1 MSLSLFTWDFFLLDR
16 VGRKV
21 EAKDAARGALK
32 SPWWTLGCTYQ
43 VRACS
48 LCFHLFL
55 VSYVFTF
62 ELLLLVVFSTPRLSY
77 LIGFNYIQEVATI
90 AQWDDE
96 QIEFIKEKVS
106 EEGKR
111 DDLQKGKEPAQVL
124 KILKRL
130 SLLFMLFTRHYF
142 HFLWHIFI

>member
-1 MSLSLFTWDFFLLDR
+1 M
-16 VGRKV
+16 

-43 VRACS
+43 VLACG
-48 LCFHLFL
+48 LCLHFFGLLCCHNWL
-55 VSYVFTF
+55 VIK
-62 ELLLLVVFSTPRLSY
+62 VVFSTPVHACHY
-77 LIGFNYIQEVATI
+77 LIELNCIQEVASI

-111 DDLQKGKEPAQVL
+111 DDLKKGKEPAQVL
-124 KILKRL
+124 KILKL
-130 SLLFMLFTRHYF
+130 ITA
-142 HFLWHIFI
+142 